1 MPPKTLCIASGICLT
16 LCLALPAFGA
26 KLRMEE
32 VTTDHSDL
40 APGGLIHVE
49 NSSGE
54 LNIAGWDQPTVEIV
68 ATRYTFREDTPR
80 EKERTAVE
88 LKRIQVVKTLSN
100 SGELTITTSG
110 KRGRGINLDY
120 QIMIPRDSRLVI
132 RHRNGAV
139 IVLNVGGDI
148 DATAHIA
155 DILVQLPQPKHEVI
169 DAKCTIGGI
178 YSDFNSAG
186 HHWAG
191 SKLIQD
197 SPTADPKAPSQRVG
211 LRVGTGGISITK
223 METPPAEPVPTRAGL

>member
-1 MPPKTLCIASGICLT
+1 
-16 LCLALPAFGA
+16 
-26 KLRMEE
+26 MEE
-32 VTTDHSDL
+32 VTTYHADL

-54 LNIAGWDQPTVEIV
+54 LNITGWDQPTVEIV

-88 LKRIQVVKTLSN
+88 LKRIQVVKTVSN
-100 SGELTITTSG
+100 NELTITTSG
-110 KRGRGINLDY
+110 KRARGINLDY
-120 QIMIPRDSRLVI
+120 QIMIPRDSRLVV

-148 DATAHIA
+148 DATAHVG

-178 YSDFNSAG
+178 YSDFNGAA

-197 SPTADPKAPSQRVG
+197 SPAPDPKAPSQRVG
-211 LRVGTGGISITK
+211 LRVGTGGITITK
-223 METPPAEPVPTRAGL
+223 IETVPAEAAPARAGI